1 MTDIDRNGPV
11 SPAEADSRIKSGQEE
26 EGSRALMARRR
37 ATSDAMMQALEDD
50 MDRRPDVYRRLV
62 AS

>member
-11 SPAEADSRIKSGQEE
+11 TPVEPEPKE
-26 EGSRALMARRR
+26 EGSRASTARRR
-37 ATSDAMMQALEDD
+37 TTSDAMMQALEDD
-50 MDRRPDVYRRLV
+50 MDRRAGVYRCLA